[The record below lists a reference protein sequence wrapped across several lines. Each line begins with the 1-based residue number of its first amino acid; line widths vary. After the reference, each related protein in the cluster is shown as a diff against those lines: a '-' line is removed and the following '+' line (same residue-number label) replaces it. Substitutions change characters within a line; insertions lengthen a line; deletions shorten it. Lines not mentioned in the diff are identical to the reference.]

1 MERFEGKTAI
11 VTGGSKG
18 LGRTIAGRL
27 AAEGAEVLIGGRKED
42 DLKQA
47 VAELEADG
55 GSAWW
60 LAGDVADPAVCEGLI
75 EAALER
81 WGRLDVLV
89 NNAGVFDEAT
99 FLEIELEN
107 WNFVLDVMLKAPFVL
122 SQRAG
127 RAMVENGGGAIV
139 SLSSID
145 GHDVDGPFTSYSV
158 AKAGLMQLT
167 KNIAVELGDRG
178 VRANT
183 VSPGWALTPM
193 VEAAT
198 DAEELEMM
206 KNDFRRVPMK
216 RMVMPEEVAA
226 AVCFLASDEASGITG
241 TDLVVDCGTIADL
254 YILPTLESGAGGE
267 GESPGAEEDG

>member
-1 MERFEGKTAI
+1 MERFKGRAAI

-27 AAEGAEVLIGGRKED
+27 VAEGAEVLIAGRNED
-42 DLKQA
+42 DLAGA
-47 VAELEADG
+47 VGELEAG
-55 GSAWW
+55 GGKAFS
-60 LAGDVADPAVCEGLI
+60 LAGDIADPEVCTGLVD
-75 EAALER
+75 AALGR
-81 WGRLDVLV
+81 WGRVDVLV
-89 NNAGVFDEAT
+89 NNAGVFDEAL
-99 FLEIELEN
+99 FLDTELKN
-107 WNFVLDVMLKAPFVL
+107 WDFVLDVMLKAPFVL
-122 SQRAG
+122 SQRAA
-127 RAMVENGGGAIV
+127 RSMVENGGGAIV

-145 GHDVDGPFTSYSV
+145 GHDVDGPYTSYSV

-167 KNIAVELGDRG
+167 KNIAVELGAQG

-198 DAEELEMM
+198 APEELERM
-206 KNDFRRVPMK
+206 KHDFKRVPMK

-241 TDLVVDCGTIADL
+241 TDLVVDCGTMADL
-254 YILPTLESGAGGE
+254 YILPTLAGE
-267 GESPGAEEDG
+267 GEKGG

>member
-1 MERFEGKTAI
+1 MDRFKDKTAI

-27 AAEGAEVLIGGRKED
+27 AAEGAEVLVTGRGEE
-42 DLKQA
+42 DLKSA
-47 VAELEADG
+47 VAELEQAG
-55 GSAWW
+55 GRAWW
-60 LAGDVADPAVCEGLI
+60 LSGDVADPAACEGLVA
-75 EAALER
+75 AALER
-81 WGRLDVLV
+81 WGRIDVLV
-89 NNAGVFDEAT
+89 NNAGVFDEAEL
-99 FLEIELEN
+99 LEIELEN
-107 WNFVLDVMLKAPFVL
+107 WDFVLDVMLKAPFVL
-122 SQRAG
+122 SRAAA
-127 RAMVENGGGAIV
+127 RSMIENGGGAIV

-167 KNIAVELGDRG
+167 KNIAVELGAKG

-198 DAEELEMM
+198 APDELEMM

-254 YILPTLESGAGGE
+254 YILPTLESGGGAKEQEAG
-267 GESPGAEEDG
+267 

>member
-1 MERFEGKTAI
+1 LERFKGKAVL

-18 LGRTIAGRL
+18 LGRTIVGRL
-27 AAEGAEVLIGGRKED
+27 VAEGAEVLIGGRNEE
-42 DLKQA
+42 DLKRT

-55 GSAWW
+55 GKAFA
-60 LAGDVADPAVCEGLI
+60 LAGDVADPAICEGLVV
-75 EAALER
+75 AALER
-81 WGRLDVLV
+81 WGRIDVLV
-89 NNAGVFDEAT
+89 NNAGVFDEAP
-99 FLEIELEN
+99 FLEIERDK
-107 WNFVLDVMLKAPFVL
+107 WDFVLDVMLKAPFLL
-122 SQRAG
+122 SQRAAK
-127 RAMVENGGGAIV
+127 AMVENGGGAIV

-167 KNIAVELGDRG
+167 KNIAVELGAQG

-198 DAEELEMM
+198 DADELEMM
-206 KNDFRRVPMK
+206 KNDFQRVPMK

-226 AVCFLASDEASGITG
+226 AVCFLASEEASGITG

-254 YILPTLESGAGGE
+254 YILPTLESGGESGGDDEKAGG
-267 GESPGAEEDG
+267 

>member
-1 MERFEGKTAI
+1 LERFKGRTAI

-27 AAEGAEVLIGGRKED
+27 VAEGAEVLIGGRNED
-42 DLKQA
+42 DLKRT

-55 GSAWW
+55 GVASS
-60 LAGDVADPAVCEGLI
+60 LAGDIADPAVCEGLV

-81 WGRLDVLV
+81 WGRVDVLI
-89 NNAGVFDEAT
+89 NNAGVFDEAP
-99 FLEIELEN
+99 FLEIEREN
-107 WNFVLDVMLKAPFVL
+107 WDFVLDVMLKAPFVL
-122 SQRAG
+122 SQRAAK
-127 RAMVENGGGAIV
+127 AMIENGGGAIV

-167 KNIAVELGDRG
+167 KNIAVELGAQG

-198 DAEELEMM
+198 DADELKMM
-206 KNDFRRVPMK
+206 KNDFKRVPMK

-254 YILPTLESGAGGE
+254 YILPTLESGGE
-267 GESPGAEEDG
+267 AKASE

>member
-1 MERFEGKTAI
+1 LERFKDRTAI

-27 AAEGAEVLIGGRKED
+27 AAEGAEVLVAGRDED
-42 DLKQA
+42 DLKRA

-55 GSAWW
+55 GRAWS
-60 LAGDVADPAVCEGLI
+60 LAGDIADPVVCEGLI
-75 EAALER
+75 EAARDR
-81 WGRLDVLV
+81 WGRVDVLI
-89 NNAGVFDEAT
+89 NNAGVFDEAP
-99 FLEIELEN
+99 FLEIEGEN
-107 WNFVLDVMLKAPFVL
+107 WDFVLDVMLKAPFVL
-122 SQRAG
+122 SQRA
-127 RAMVENGGGAIV
+127 AKSMVENGGGAIV

-198 DAEELEMM
+198 EAAELEMM

-254 YILPTLESGAGGE
+254 YILPTLGSGGGGTGSGD
-267 GESPGAEEDG
+267 GEKPGE

>member
-1 MERFEGKTAI
+1 LERFKGKTAI

-27 AAEGAEVLIGGRKED
+27 AAEGAEVLIGGRDED
-42 DLKQA
+42 DLKRA

-55 GSAWW
+55 GKAWS
-60 LAGDVADPAVCEGLI
+60 LAGDVADPVVCEGLVA
-75 EAALER
+75 AALER
-81 WGRLDVLV
+81 WGRVDVLI
-89 NNAGVFDEAT
+89 NNAGVFDEAP
-99 FLEIELEN
+99 FLEIERDK
-107 WNFVLDVMLKAPFVL
+107 WDFVLDVMLKAPFVL
-122 SQRAG
+122 SQRVAKS
-127 RAMVENGGGAIV
+127 MIENGGGAIV

-167 KNIAVELGDRG
+167 KNIAVELGAQG

-198 DAEELEMM
+198 DAAELEMM
-206 KNDFRRVPMK
+206 KSDFKRVPMK

-254 YILPTLESGAGGE
+254 YILPTLESGSGDSGGGEQAGG
-267 GESPGAEEDG
+267 